1 MSQMQPHSQ
10 SMPLELSGNWWA
22 LALRGLAAALFSLL
36 ALIWPGVSLAVL
48 ILLFGAYAL
57 VDGVF
62 GIAAAIR
69 SSSGRRWLLLAEGVI
84 GLLAG
89 LVAFVWPDLTA
100 LALLYVIAFWA
111 IFTGILKIATAISLR
126 REIRNEWLL
135 ILSGVLSVLFGL
147 LLAASPA
154 AGLLALVWLIGV
166 YALVIGGL
174 LIALAF
180 RVRGWRRSES
190 RVA

>member
-1 MSQMQPHSQ
+1 MSQMQPHPQ

-89 LVAFVWPDLTA
+89 LVAFVWPGLTA